1 MFFILHVTKVSKL
14 VLLEYFVEIY
24 KIKNLMILMNLSINV
39 FKQGVSIS
47 LGASSPRSINS
58 TTCPQ
63 IGDLKFKCVK
73 CGYCSRM
80 RHAKDK
86 SYI

>member
-14 VLLEYFVEIY
+14 VLLKYFVEIY

-58 TTCPQ
+58 TTCQ
-63 IGDLKFKCVK
+63 MCRFNDNIATSCLKN
-73 CGYCSRM
+73 R
-80 RHAKDK
+80 
-86 SYI
+86 